1 MSVSPGWNFS
11 GLEAENSRDA
21 GFTHMPN
28 SRKPQTGIMVF
39 VMAALV
45 ICLAPGPLSGGEAA
59 VERSTLGAWTPESRG
74 PEIARNRTL
83 VPKAVRLIIGFRQ
96 VVTA

>member
-1 MSVSPGWNFS
+1 M
-11 GLEAENSRDA
+11 LNSHQ
-21 GFTHMPN
+21 T
-28 SRKPQTGIMVF
+28 QTGIVVF

-45 ICLAPGPLSGGEAA
+45 ICLAPAPVSGGEVA
-59 VERSTLGAWTPESRG
+59 VERSTCGVWTPESRG
-74 PEIARNRTL
+74 PVIARNRTL